1 MDARYRSLDGDPRAW
16 KSGDTSGP
24 KAKTHQGMV
33 YAIQSPFTGELHYP
47 PAGKCWRPEQREV
60 LQWLQGWGCRYE
72 LRDIGDAQTVLRPA
86 LLEHAEDVVP
96 LAGARAEY
104 ANRAGR
110 PVQPVDDGSLDM
122 PQPHRQARLRIVVC
136 RVPTH
141 VVAQVRV
148 LRTCTRPMILH
159 APHCSSQR

>member
-16 KSGDTSGP
+16 KSGDASGP

-72 LRDIGDAQTVLRPA
+72 LRDIGDAQTRAAVIG
-86 LLEHAEDVVP
+86 VP
-96 LAGARAEY
+96 
-104 ANRAGR
+104 
-110 PVQPVDDGSLDM
+110 P
-122 PQPHRQARLRIVVC
+122 
-136 RVPTH
+136 
-141 VVAQVRV
+141 AQVPVVKALVVKGVLPEARKVAARV
-148 LRTCTRPMILH
+148 LERTSCAIPR
-159 APHCSSQR
+159 